1 MAPQPACPT
10 NKLELTPS
18 PPQCP
23 SPPTCAVTRPQNNI
37 TKPKKILDYL
47 AKLNSTVIPTTVKQA
62 QKYPEWRYAIK
73 HEFDALNN
81 NHTRELFPPDPTKNI
96 VSCKWLFRIRRNVDG
111 SIDRYKARL
120 VAKGFTQR
128 PGVDFHA
135 TFIPVVNPTTVHIVF
150 SVAVRHNW
158 HLRLGVCKNRTDQ

>member
-10 NKLELTPS
+10 NEIELPHS
-18 PPQCP
+18 PPQCS
-23 SPPTCAVTRPQNNI
+23 SPLTCAVTRPQNNI

-62 QKYPEWRYAIK
+62 QKYLEWRYAIK
-73 HEFDALNN
+73 HEFDALIKNQ
-81 NHTRELFPPDPTKNI
+81 TWELVPPDPIKNI

-135 TFIPVVNPTTVHIVF
+135 TFSLVVKPTTVHIVL
-150 SVAVRHNW
+150 SVAVRHN
-158 HLRLGVCKNRTDQ
+158 